1 MPLRRTITST
11 PSAWY
16 SAPAPAPTLGQ
27 TVKEGFGLGL
37 GSAVAHRVV
46 GAVLGPPK
54 IEMAVPSGTKQSHD
68 LWARCLEQ
76 TNYDVEK
83 CTPFKPAD
91 KPKE

>member
-1 MPLRRTITST
+1 MPLRRTTT
-11 PSAWY
+11 PTPPVWY

-54 IEMAVPSGTKQSHD
+54 IEMATKQSHD

>member
-1 MPLRRTITST
+1 MPLRRSSAAPT

-54 IEMAVPSGTKQSHD
+54 IETVAAPKQSHD

-76 TNYDVEK
+76 THYDVEK
-83 CTPFKPAD
+83 CAPFKPAAD
-91 KPKE
+91 

>member
-1 MPLRRTITST
+1 MPLRRST
-11 PSAWY
+11 APTPPTWY
-16 SAPAPAPTLGQ
+16 SAPAPTLGQ

-54 IEMAVPSGTKQSHD
+54 VEMIKPQQSHD

-76 TNYDVEK
+76 THYDTEK
-83 CTPFKPAD
+83 CAPFKPIER
-91 KPKE
+91 KE

>member
-1 MPLRRTITST
+1 MPLRSTTTRTPPI
-11 PSAWY
+11 WN

-27 TVKEGFGLGL
+27 TIKEGFGLGL

-54 IEMAVPSGTKQSHD
+54 IEMVTVPAPKQSYD

-76 TNYDVEK
+76 THYDVEK
-83 CTPFKPAD
+83 CASFKPTE